1 MDAPPGEAKR
11 RRPHSFRSL
20 RRAPLSDRGA
30 SFCEVCIKS
39 TECAGLA
46 LTPGLPSSN
55 KPAASPRKLGEAP
68 RMQTLGIRGSSNGRT
83 ADSGSAYRGSNPC
96 PRTKSFRP
104 HRLAVRTSASHAG
117 NTSSS
122 LVGVASSSLASQG
135 PVGRSTCQR
144 GRAVVRGSREASG
157 NSKRATAKRAAAK
170 SRRQVRFTAP
180 NRRRSRAGSRVNKTR
195 PPGLGRPCTRRK

>member
-96 PRTKSFRP
+96 PRTRSFRP

-122 LVGVASSSLASQG
+122 LVGVTRKGASLQSGAPLFFRASSPRKKNQQIPQSVTFPAPWQALAKRLPSSNRAAS
-135 PVGRSTCQR
+135 PA
-144 GRAVVRGSREASG
+144 AVVL
-157 NSKRATAKRAAAK
+157 
-170 SRRQVRFTAP
+170 
-180 NRRRSRAGSRVNKTR
+180 R
-195 PPGLGRPCTRRK
+195 P